1 MHSGLITTNPKLVNI
16 DSLDLYEEYINE
28 ETQKLIDGVPFFS
41 LFKMLIEDIEY
52 NLSVFSSL
60 ANLPFSE
67 RIVKYI
73 DGRHCPFIS
82 ILIFVTATGVIGS
95 IGYIAIRFIFDM
107 IFKKSSNYLIP
118 SLVLLGSFV
127 VMLNVST
134 FTTIKFFDGNHNIAN
149 LYRILF
155 FETSKLTL
163 TFVISV
169 LLSLVMVAIQFIDLL
184 LEFLENKKNKNN
196 KLMTKVIVYGSIIG
210 SFTILLLTGLIFK

>member
-1 MHSGLITTNPKLVNI
+1 
-16 DSLDLYEEYINE
+16 
-28 ETQKLIDGVPFFS
+28 
-41 LFKMLIEDIEY
+41 
-52 NLSVFSSL
+52 
-60 ANLPFSE
+60 
-67 RIVKYI
+67 
-73 DGRHCPFIS
+73 
-82 ILIFVTATGVIGS
+82 
-95 IGYIAIRFIFDM
+95 
-107 IFKKSSNYLIP
+107 
-118 SLVLLGSFV
+118 
-127 VMLNVST
+127 MLNVST

-210 SFTILLLTGLIFK
+210 SFTILLLTGLIFI